1 MKRIFSLPLLFLVA
15 LAGLPTTAKADEVT
29 DWNGHLLTALI
40 TSNTTGLAAS
50 RPAAI
55 VHVSIYD
62 AVNGIERRFEPLR
75 VQPDAEP
82 GASKRAAAV
91 QAAYASLVRLFPA
104 QATDLEAKRAASLA
118 NISSGEAAEHSQSI
132 ARGIRWGQA
141 VADAIWEWR
150 LTDGFTPTPPA
161 NNGNTAIG
169 QWRPTPPA
177 NASFA
182 LVQFATMTP
191 WAIPSPAQFP
201 LNGPPALSSSV
212 YTADFNEVKSLGKS
226 DSNARTQTQTDIAR
240 FWASGNSPNYLW
252 NRVAGRLA
260 AERHTTLSENARL
273 FALLNVAIADAGI
286 SVWNGKKTFNFWR
299 PITAIQLADSDPNVG
314 TIGDPNWLPL
324 VTTPPYPDYP
334 SGLCGTSG
342 GGIGVLADFFGENS
356 VFFMDSNGLPNVVRS
371 FANFQSAQDEC
382 VDARVFSG
390 IHFRTADFDGAQL
403 GRAIARYIIANK
415 FQSEHGNRNGQIRK

>member
-15 LAGLPTTAKADEVT
+15 LAGLPTTALADEVT
-29 DWNGHLLTALI
+29 DWNEHLLTALI
-40 TSNTTGLAAS
+40 AANVTGLAPTRS
-50 RPAAI
+50 AAI

-62 AVNGIERRFEPLR
+62 AVNGIERRFEPLH

-82 GASKRAAAV
+82 GASRRAAVV

-118 NISSGEAAEHSQSI
+118 NISSGDGAENSQSI

-141 VADAIWEWR
+141 VADAIWAWR
-150 LTDGFTPTPPA
+150 STDGFTPTPPA
-161 NNGNTAIG
+161 NTGNTNVG

-177 NASFA
+177 NLPFA

-201 LNGPPALSSSV
+201 LNGPPALTSSV

-240 FWASGNSPNYLW
+240 FWASSNSPNYLW
-252 NRVAGRLA
+252 NRVAVRLA
-260 AERHTTLSENARL
+260 AERHTNLSENARL
-273 FALLNVAIADAGI
+273 FALLNVSIADAGI
-286 SVWNGKKTFNFWR
+286 SVWNAKKNYNFWR
-299 PITAIQLADSDPNVG
+299 PITAIQLADTDGNVG
-314 TIGDPNWLPL
+314 TIADTSWTPL
-324 VTTPPYPDYP
+324 LTTPPYPDYP

-342 GGIGVLADFFGENS
+342 GGIGVLVDFFGEDS
-356 VFFMDSNGLPNVVRS
+356 AFFLDSNGLPNVVRS

-403 GRAIARYIIANK
+403 GRAVARYIIANK
-415 FQSEHGNRNGQIRK
+415 FQPLNGNRNGQIRK